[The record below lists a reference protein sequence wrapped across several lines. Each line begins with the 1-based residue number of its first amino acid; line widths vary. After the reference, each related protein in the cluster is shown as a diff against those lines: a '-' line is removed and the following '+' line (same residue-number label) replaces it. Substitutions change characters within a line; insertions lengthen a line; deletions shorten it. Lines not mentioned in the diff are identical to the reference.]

1 MTQAKKNSNE
11 EIAAPPMVDDRGFP
25 LIVIGRLFPCMS
37 NSDIAARAKVYG
49 AWRAMTERDYMA
61 GAGLTVRTSVREDPR
76 ERPKILDYVIGGAQR
91 HDRSYAEM
99 EAEIV
104 AAVRRAHAT
113 ARRE

>member
-1 MTQAKKNSNE
+1 MTQAKKNSSE

-61 GAGLTVRTSVREDPR
+61 GAGLTVRDRAARVTAA
-76 ERPKILDYVIGGAQR
+76 GASSQNG
-91 HDRSYAEM
+91 SALM
-99 EAEIV
+99 A
-104 AAVRRAHAT
+104 
-113 ARRE
+113 